1 MIGDILKNRQ
11 KQVRKMRLG
20 MENKSHRYENIPRPR
35 RRHKYTKKM
44 CLGIVMVT
52 CIKQHLRN
60 I

>member
-1 MIGDILKNRQ
+1 MIGDILKIDK
-11 KQVRKMRLG
+11 KQVRKMRLR
-20 MENKSHRYENIPRPR
+20 MEHKSRRYENIPRPR

>member
-1 MIGDILKNRQ
+1 
-11 KQVRKMRLG
+11 MRLG

>member
-1 MIGDILKNRQ
+1 MSLR
-11 KQVRKMRLG
+11 
-20 MENKSHRYENIPRPR
+20 MENKSHRYENRPRPR
-35 RRHKYTKKM
+35 RRHIYTKKM

>member
-1 MIGDILKNRQ
+1 
-11 KQVRKMRLG
+11 MRLG
-20 MENKSHRYENIPRPR
+20 TENKSHRYENIPRPR

>member
-1 MIGDILKNRQ
+1 MIGDILKIDK
-11 KQVRKMRLG
+11 KQVRKMRLR
-20 MENKSHRYENIPRPR
+20 MENKSHRSENRPRPR

-44 CLGIVMVT
+44 CIGIVMVT